1 MKKLMAGFLV
11 MLTTF
16 SVMPAMA
23 TTGATLTSQAEHI
36 LWQLLA
42 SEGVQ
47 NKHHSE
53 VQCLAENIY
62 FEARAESFSGKA
74 AVGNVTRNRVNDKR
88 WPNTYC
94 GVVTQ
99 GPVRESWKTKQ
110 HKNLA
115 DSERV
120 YYPRKHRCQFSW
132 YCDGIKD
139 VIWAN
144 KEKTGQT
151 IEGNARA
158 WREAV
163 EVAIYVLE
171 VGKMRIVDNT
181 SGAVFYYA
189 HNLVYPNW
197 AETKELVG
205 VLGNHTFMK

>member
-1 MKKLMAGFLV
+1 MKKLIAGLVV

-23 TTGATLTSQAEHI
+23 TTGANLTSQAEHI
-36 LWQLLA
+36 LWQILA

-74 AVGNVTRNRVNDKR
+74 AVGNVTRNRVLDKR
-88 WPNTYC
+88 WPSTYC
-94 GVVTQ
+94 DVVTQ

-110 HKNLA
+110 HKDLK

-120 YYPRKHRCQFSW
+120 YYPKKHRCQFSW
-132 YCDGIKD
+132 YCDGQAD

-144 KEKTGQT
+144 YEKTGQT
-151 IEGNARA
+151 IKGNARA
-158 WREAV
+158 WSESVLVAV
-163 EVAIYVLE
+163 YILE
-171 VGKMRIVDNT
+171 VGTMSIKDNT
-181 SGAVFYYA
+181 NGAVYYYA
-189 HNLVYPNW
+189 HNLVYPSW
-197 AETKELVG
+197 ADKKTFIG
-205 VLGNHTFMK
+205 TLGNHTFMK

>member
-1 MKKLMAGFLV
+1 MKKMFLAII
-11 MLTTF
+11 MMFTST
-16 SVMPAMA
+16 SAIA

-36 LWQLLA
+36 LWQLLET
-42 SEGVQ
+42 EGVA
-47 NKHHSE
+47 NKHHPE

-88 WPNTYC
+88 WPDTYC
-94 GVVTQ
+94 GVVTE

-110 HKNLA
+110 HKDLA

-120 YYPRKHRCQFSW
+120 YYPKKHRCQFSW
-132 YCDGIKD
+132 YCDGMKD

-144 KEKTGQT
+144 KEKTGVT

-189 HNLVYPNW
+189 RNLVYPNW

>member
-16 SVMPAMA
+16 NVTPAMA

-36 LWQLLA
+36 LWQILA

-132 YCDGIKD
+132 YCDGKKD

>member
-11 MLTTF
+11 VLTTF
-16 SVMPAMA
+16 NITPAMA
-23 TTGATLTSQAEHI
+23 TTGADLTSQAEHI
-36 LWQLLA
+36 LWQILE

-47 NKHHSE
+47 NKDHKE

-74 AVGNVTRNRVNDKR
+74 AVGNVTRNRVLDSR

-94 GVVTQ
+94 SVVTQ
-99 GPVRESWKTKQ
+99 GPLRESWKTKQ
-110 HKNLA
+110 HKDLA

-132 YCDGIKD
+132 YCDGNKD

-144 KEKTGQT
+144 YEKTGQT
-151 IEGNARA
+151 IKGNARA
-158 WREAV
+158 WRESV
-163 EVAIYVLE
+163 ETAIYILE
-171 VGKMRIVDNT
+171 VGTMSIKDNT
-181 SGAVFYYA
+181 NGAVFYYA
-189 HNLVYPNW
+189 HNLVYPSW
-197 AETKELVG
+197 AKTKKYLG

>member
-11 MLTTF
+11 VLTTF
-16 SVMPAMA
+16 NIAPAMA
-23 TTGATLTSQAEHI
+23 TTGADLTSQAEHI
-36 LWQLLA
+36 LWQILE

-47 NKHHSE
+47 NKDHKE

-74 AVGNVTRNRVNDKR
+74 AVGNVTRNRVLDSR

-94 GVVTQ
+94 SVVTQ

-110 HKNLA
+110 HKDLA

-132 YCDGIKD
+132 YCDGNKD

-144 KEKTGQT
+144 YEKTGQT
-151 IEGNARA
+151 IKGNARA
-158 WREAV
+158 WRESV
-163 EVAIYVLE
+163 ETAIYILE
-171 VGKMRIVDNT
+171 VGTMSIKDNT
-181 SGAVFYYA
+181 NGAVFYYA
-189 HNLVYPNW
+189 HNLVYPSW
-197 AETKELVG
+197 AKTKKYLG